1 MFIGIEKKKWDTL
14 INICVLIKSTSV
26 HKKDGKSR
34 CFFSYGFT
42 SLSKRN
48 NYYVRHCF
56 KRSLIAPRN

>member
-34 CFFSYGFT
+34 CFFLTGVPLCANAIIIMLDT
-42 SLSKRN
+42 ALKE
-48 NYYVRHCF
+48 
-56 KRSLIAPRN
+56 A